1 MPCQVHDGCRL
12 VSGSLTPLAIAAG
25 PAVATVNPA
34 LPARRAPSRPSA
46 LEFQ

>member
-1 MPCQVHDGCRL
+1 MTVGLGLTDA
-12 VSGSLTPLAIAAG
+12 TPLAIAAG